1 MGYTQTRQQQFRYL
15 TKFSVAIAL
24 IFLAASSCA
33 AQSAPPSQSPGIP
46 GLQDLDNYPGL
57 LPEFA
62 RLLEKLQQKIQFPPS
77 RSESRLLPLLPES
90 TVMYAAFSNYSE
102 TEHQALNI
110 FRQELQESPVLRDW
124 WQHGEVAT
132 TGPKVLDSL
141 ENVYQFSQYLGDEIV
156 VSGATDGRN
165 VTALIVA
172 EIRKPGL
179 KKLLVQML
187 NELPDKS
194 KPALRILDRQEMATA
209 DESAAN
215 EPVALVRS
223 DYIVIG
229 TDLATVRSF
238 SARLDRG
245 SREFVSTPFGRRV
258 AQAYQGG
265 ATVLGAMD
273 LQKILSLVPTG
284 AKQEQVTFQHTG
296 FADMKYL
303 VWDHKTVAGQAVS
316 QTELSFTGPRHGLA
330 AWLAPPSPLGSLD
343 FASPKAM
350 MVAAIALTNPAQ
362 IFEDVK
368 GLAGT
373 SNAGPFATIAQFEKL
388 LNLSLKE
395 DVLAHLGGEIAV
407 ELDDVTPPKTVWK
420 AMLQVNDAKALQQT
434 LNTLFA
440 VGHLEPQQV
449 EDGGVT
455 YYTLRIPAAKT
466 PFEIGYAFVDG
477 YLIVASSQDKAA
489 EAVRLH
495 RTGESLGE
503 SKKFL
508 AALPPGHPPG
518 ASALLY
524 QDPLAMTALNLRQA
538 EPEMAPIIAKLIGKT
553 TPTVICA
560 YGEETAI
567 RGESTNRVFD
577 ASAVL
582 MVAAIA
588 IPNLLRARIAANEAS
603 AVGLI
608 RVVETAQITYGATY
622 PQRRF
627 APDLATLGP
636 SPSGAK
642 WPGSADHA
650 GFIDETLGGASCSAG
665 AWCVKSGFRFSL
677 AAVCKEKA
685 CTEFV
690 VVGTPVASNTG
701 GRSFC
706 STSDGVIRSNT
717 GPPLVSP
724 VSVSECRAWS
734 PIQ

>member
-1 MGYTQTRQQQFRYL
+1 MGYTQTRQQRFRYL
-15 TKFSVAIAL
+15 AKFSAAIAL
-24 IFLAASSCA
+24 TFLVASACA
-33 AQSAPPSQSPGIP
+33 AQAAPASQPPQIP
-46 GLQDLDNYPGL
+46 VLQDLDKYPGL

-62 RLLEKLQQKIQFPPS
+62 RLLEKLQKNVQFPPS

-90 TVMYAAFSNYSE
+90 TVMYVAFSNYGES
-102 TEHQALNI
+102 EHQALNV

-141 ENVYQFSQYLGDEIV
+141 ENVYQLSQYLGDEIV

-165 VTALIVA
+165 ATALIVA

-179 KKLLVQML
+179 KKLLVQRL
-187 NELPDKS
+187 SELADKS
-194 KPALRILDRQEMATA
+194 RPAVRILDQQELATA
-209 DESAAN
+209 DEGAAN

-223 DYIVIG
+223 DFIVIG
-229 TDLATVRSF
+229 TDLATVRGF
-238 SARLDRG
+238 SAHLDRS

-258 AQAYQGG
+258 AQSYQGG

-273 LQKILSLVPTG
+273 LQNMLSLVPTG
-284 AKQEQVTFQHTG
+284 AKQEQITFQRTG

-303 VWDHKTVAGQAVS
+303 VWDHKTVAGQVVS
-316 QTELSFTGPRHGLA
+316 QTELSFTGPRHGMA

-343 FASPKAM
+343 FASPRAM

-368 GLAGT
+368 GLVGT
-373 SNAGPFATIAQFEKL
+373 SKAGPFATIAQFEKL

-407 ELDDVTPPKTVWK
+407 ELDDVTPTKPAWK
-420 AMLQVNDAKALQQT
+420 VMLQVNDAKALQQT

-449 EDGGVT
+449 EEGGVT
-455 YYTLRIPAAKT
+455 YYTLRIPAAQT

-477 YLIVASSQDKAA
+477 YLIMASSQDKVA

-495 RTGESLGE
+495 RTDESLGK

-508 AALPPGHPPG
+508 AALPLGHPLG

-524 QDPLAMTALNLRQA
+524 QDLLAMTALNLKQA
-538 EPEMAPIIAKLIGKT
+538 EPELAPIISQLVGKT
-553 TPTVICA
+553 TPAVICA
-560 YGEETAI
+560 YGEQAAI
-567 RGESTNRVFD
+567 RGESTNAVFD
-577 ASAVL
+577 TGAVL
-582 MVAAIA
+582 VVAAIA

-603 AVGLI
+603 AVGSI
-608 RVVETAQITYGATY
+608 RTVETAQVAYRATY
-622 PQRRF
+622 SQRGF
-627 APDLATLGP
+627 APDLATLGQDP
-636 SPSGAK
+636 REPNTT
-642 WPGSADHA
+642 SADHA
-650 GFIDETLGGASCSAG
+650 GFIDETLAGASCTAG
-665 AWCVKSGFRFSL
+665 AWCVRSGFRFSL

-690 VVGTPVASNTG
+690 VVGTPVATNTG

-717 GPPLVSP
+717 GPSLVSP
-724 VSVSECRAWS
+724 VNVSECRAWP

>member
-1 MGYTQTRQQQFRYL
+1 MGYTQTRQQRFRYS
-15 TKFSVAIAL
+15 TKFSAAIVL
-24 IFLAASSCA
+24 IFLAASACA
-33 AQSAPPSQSPGIP
+33 AQAAPASQPPEIP
-46 GLQDLDNYPGL
+46 GLQDLDKYPGL

-62 RLLEKLQQKIQFPPS
+62 RLLEKLQQNVQFPPP

-90 TVMYAAFSNYSE
+90 TVMYVAFSNYGE

-124 WQHGEVAT
+124 WQHGEVAS

-141 ENVYQFSQYLGDEIV
+141 EKVYQFSQYLGDEIV

-179 KKLLVQML
+179 KKLLVQRL

-194 KPALRILDRQEMATA
+194 KPTVRILDQQELATA

-223 DYIVIG
+223 DFIVIG

-258 AQAYQGG
+258 AQSYQGG

-284 AKQEQVTFQHTG
+284 AKQDQITFQRTG
-296 FADMKYL
+296 FADMKYV
-303 VWDHKTVAGQAVS
+303 VWDHKTVAGQVVS

-343 FASPKAM
+343 FASPKPM
-350 MVAAIALTNPAQ
+350 MVAAVALTNPAQ

-407 ELDDVTPPKTVWK
+407 ELDDVTPPKPVWK

-449 EDGGVT
+449 EDGGLT
-455 YYTLRIPAAKT
+455 YYNLRIPAAQT

-477 YLIVASSQDKAA
+477 YLIMASSRETVA
-489 EAVRLH
+489 EAVRQH
-495 RTGESLGE
+495 RSGEPLGK

-508 AALPPGHPPG
+508 ASLPPGHASG
-518 ASALLY
+518 ASALIY
-524 QDPLAMTALNLRQA
+524 QDPIAMTALSLRQA
-538 EPEMAPIIAKLIGKT
+538 EPEMAQIIAQSIGKT
-553 TPTVICA
+553 SPAVICA

-603 AVGLI
+603 AVGAL
-608 RVVETAQITYGATY
+608 RTVETAQIAYRGVY
-622 PQRRF
+622 PQRGF
-627 APDLATLGP
+627 AHDLASLGTDP
-636 SPSGAK
+636 IRSNAP
-642 WPGSADHA
+642 SADHA
-650 GFIDETLGGASCSAG
+650 GFIDETLGGASCTAG

-677 AAVCKEKA
+677 AAVCKQKA

-690 VVGTPVASNTG
+690 VVGTPVASNAG

-717 GPPLVSP
+717 GPPLTTP
-724 VSVSECRAWS
+724 VNVSECRAWS